1 MEQEKCWTL
10 LRKHKNYA
18 ERDGKDLALL
28 HFQTYVN
35 SCTWVVWRKVVPDH
49 IFCSFSRPL
58 HQALHVHSF
67 QRGRCNVFQKL
78 NCAYVFVNK
87 HYIHMVKKVYKVK
100 ILPPIH
106 CPLAIQF
113 LFLKAVKATV
123 VVSCMY
129 FQRYYLHV

>member
-1 MEQEKCWTL
+1 
-10 LRKHKNYA
+10 
-18 ERDGKDLALL
+18 
-28 HFQTYVN
+28 
-35 SCTWVVWRKVVPDH
+35 
-49 IFCSFSRPL
+49 
-58 HQALHVHSF
+58 
-67 QRGRCNVFQKL
+67 
-78 NCAYVFVNK
+78 
-87 HYIHMVKKVYKVK
+87 MVKKVYKVK